1 MVFFAILT
9 ALSQTGCKENTV
21 ANTKLAPNIDNVN
34 TFGDTLNAVTK
45 TYFDDTLETS
55 FTIGGIAVNH
65 ALGTINA
72 DPYFGTTNS
81 SIYFQVIPNNATN
94 VTFDR
99 SSYHFDSAVLILPY
113 SGFTYG
119 DSTGNYTQTY
129 TAYMLADTM
138 STTTP
143 YYSYNT
149 KPVGPV
155 LGSVTMN
162 VNSVRDSVFAEGIN
176 QAPHLRI
183 HLDTNAISAYILN
196 NTDIQNASSYAAF
209 LTAFPGICI
218 KATNTNAVSH
228 AMPYFRIDPSNEG
241 MYAAATIAIYSHST
255 ATGVTTPV
263 SPIQLSFDET
273 YCAHFN
279 NIYRNYR
286 NYPVNQLFNSYKQ
299 NPNVSDTVIALQNQ
313 PGAALDLRI
322 YGVKKI
328 PTSVIN
334 RAELDISVVGTGNP
348 ADDATFYGPSQ
359 LYPLGIDSNG
369 LEYTIADRYPLTSTS
384 PLGVLDGYPHTYT
397 YNMGLLSITTYAIN
411 IPRELQAAVV
421 AKRDTVHLHINGT
434 QDYYGAYRIVAGG
447 NSLLSNRNK
456 NYQVNLKVIYTKPNN

>member
-1 MVFFAILT
+1 MVLSAVLT
-9 ALSQTGCKENTV
+9 ILSQTGCKENTI
-21 ANTKLAPNIDNVN
+21 ANTRLAPDIDNIN

-55 FTIGGIAVNH
+55 FTIGGIAINH

-81 SIYFQVIPNNATN
+81 SIYFQVIPIAGPN
-94 VTFDR
+94 VVLDR
-99 SSYHFDSAVLILPY
+99 SVDHFDSAVLILPY

-119 DSTGNYTQTY
+119 DSVGSYTQTY
-129 TAYMLADTM
+129 TAYMLGDTM
-138 STTTP
+138 NTTTA

-149 KPVGPV
+149 KPLGAV
-155 LGSVTMN
+155 LGSVTTN
-162 VNSVRDSVFAEGIN
+162 VNSVRDSVLVDGVN

-183 HLDTNAISAYILN
+183 RLDTNAISTYLLN
-196 NTDIQNASSYAAF
+196 NTDIQDANSYAAF
-209 LTAFPGICI
+209 LTAFPGICV

-228 AMPYFRIDPSNEG
+228 AMPYFRIDPSGEG
-241 MYAAATIAIYSHST
+241 LYTQATVAIYYHDI
-255 ATGVTTPV
+255 TPGAV
-263 SPIQLSFDET
+263 DTPAPIQLSFDEN

-286 NYPVNQLFNSYKQ
+286 NYPVNQLFNAYKQ

-313 PGAALDLRI
+313 PGAALDLKI
-322 YGVKKI
+322 YGIKKI

-334 RAELDISVVGTGNP
+334 RAELDISVVGSGNP
-348 ADDATFYGPSQ
+348 SADATFFGPTQ

-369 LEYTIADRYPLTSTS
+369 FEYTIADRYPLTSTS
-384 PLGVLDGYPHTYT
+384 PLSVLDGYPHTYT

-456 NYQVNLKVIYTKPNN
+456 NYQVNLKVVYTKPNN